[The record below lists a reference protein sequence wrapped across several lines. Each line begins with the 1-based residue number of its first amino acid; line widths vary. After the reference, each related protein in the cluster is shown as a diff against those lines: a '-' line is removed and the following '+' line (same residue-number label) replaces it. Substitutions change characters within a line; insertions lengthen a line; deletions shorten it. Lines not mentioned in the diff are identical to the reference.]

1 MFARP
6 PFDRRGWWYWGDSVP
21 GGLMYAP
28 ILDRE

>member
-6 PFDRRGWWYWGDSVP
+6 PFDRGWWYWGDSVP